1 MKVKPIPD
9 GYHTIN
15 PYMAVR
21 DARGLI
27 AFLKAAFDSS
37 VDVMEG
43 QDGTIFNAEA
53 RVGDSMVL
61 IGQVPKDRPDS
72 MLMPMVLYLYVEDAD
87 ASYRKAMQAGAESM
101 EEPADQVYGDRRAAV
116 RDLAGNQ
123 WWFATRKEE
132 VSPEEML
139 RRFKERKQK

>member
-53 RVGDSMVL
+53 RVGDS
-61 IGQVPKDRPDS
+61 
-72 MLMPMVLYLYVEDAD
+72 MVLYLYVEDAD